1 VVQAVTPTI
10 PPQVLTPPRMLE
22 GFSGRIGKLAPSPE
36 MLDKLSGL
44 IGNLAPTAFNEYAR
58 DFWQRSVLFL
68 DILRQRGNQH
78 EEMLRHGVSSV
89 LMYESEVVMRGDELR
104 HPVNYSLLRVVPPEG
119 AEIDDRNRPVYVI
132 DPRAGQGPGI
142 GGFKQASEI
151 GDAFKAGHPVYFAGF
166 TASPLEGQRV
176 EDVARAHTMFLAKVA
191 ELHPEAL
198 GKPFVVGNCQAGW
211 HAMMA
216 ACMRPDVVGPMVIA
230 GAPLSYWGGVWGKN
244 AMRYLAGWFGGSWLD
259 RMTSDIGNGIFDAA
273 WLVANFDNLNPAN
286 TLWTKQYNVW
296 ADPEQEKNRY
306 LQFEKWWGDF
316 VLLRGEEMQW
326 MVDNLF
332 IRNKFS
338 TSQIITSDGIRL
350 DVREVKTPIVCFCS
364 HGDNITPPQQAL
376 DWILDNYQSVDEIR
390 QCGQRIFY
398 NIDPKVGHLAIF
410 VGTKVA
416 VKNHAQFINNMELIE
431 SMPPGLY
438 EIVITEKPGTEAS
451 SRAQVGDFDL
461 SIEERGLDDIR
472 ALGCNS
478 LEDEREFA
486 AVARVS
492 ELNNASYQT
501 FLQPWIKMMSGP
513 QLASAAL
520 ALNPLRLSYS
530 LLSDR
535 NPVMQAVAPL
545 ADYARAERSPASA
558 DNPFITMQQ
567 QFSKTMVD
575 ALNLFRDVRDELI
588 ERTFHALY
596 GSPLVQAACGISQND
611 GPPRPRPGLLPSVLA
626 AAEDEK
632 RRLKGRIAEGNVL
645 DAAARVLVYIG
656 KAQHRIEKSTFD
668 ALRKLLLAHPEVSP
682 AEFKAAVREQWAI
695 LAVDERAAI
704 EALPQLLPADAPARQ
719 AFADFVQATV
729 AATGKLNVDGQRR
742 LREVLHLLETGTRSA
757 AREIAAE

>member
-1 VVQAVTPTI
+1 VAQAITATVPLEVRR
-10 PPQVLTPPRMLE
+10 PPKTHE
-22 GFSGRIGKLAPSPE
+22 E
-36 MLDKLSGL
+36 LSGQ
-44 IGNLAPTAFNEYAR
+44 ISELAPTAFNEYVR

-68 DILRQRGNQH
+68 DILRQRGNQR
-78 EEMLRHGVSSV
+78 EEMLAHGVTSV
-89 LMYESEVVMRGDELR
+89 LIYDSELVMRGDELP
-104 HPVNYSLLRVVPPEG
+104 HPVNYSLLRVIPPDG
-119 AEIDDRNRPVYVI
+119 AEVDDRKRPVFLI

-142 GGFKQASEI
+142 GGFKPLSEI

-176 EDVARAHTMFLAKVA
+176 EDVARAHSIFIEKIA

-198 GKPFVVGNCQAGW
+198 GKPFVFGNCQAGW
-211 HAMMA
+211 HAMIA

-230 GAPLSYWGGVWGKN
+230 GAPLSYWGGVHGKN
-244 AMRYLAGWFGGSWLD
+244 AMRYLGGWYGGTWLD
-259 RMTSDIGNGIFDAA
+259 RMMSDFGNGTFDAA

-296 ADPEQEKNRY
+296 ANPEQQKNRY

-332 IRNKFS
+332 VGNKFS
-338 TSQIITSDGIRL
+338 TAQIVTSEGIRL
-350 DVREVKTPIVCFCS
+350 DIREVKTPIVCFCS

-390 QCGQRIFY
+390 QLGQRIFY
-398 NIDPKVGHLAIF
+398 TIDPKVGHLAIF

-416 VKNHAQFINNMELIE
+416 AKDHAEFINNMELIDA
-431 SMPPGLY
+431 MPPGLY
-438 EIVITEKPGTEAS
+438 EIVITEKPGSEAS
-451 SRAQVGDFDL
+451 SQGEAGDFDL
-461 SIEERGLDDIR
+461 SIQERGLDDIR

-478 LEDEREFA
+478 LEDEREFK

-492 ELNNASYQT
+492 ELNNSLYQT
-501 FLQPWIKMMSGP
+501 FLQPWIKMLGGP
-513 QLASAAL
+513 QLARAAIE
-520 ALNPLRLSYS
+520 LNPLRLSYS
-530 LLSDR
+530 LLSDK
-535 NPVMQAVAPL
+535 NPMMRAVEPL
-545 ADYARAERSPASA
+545 AEYARAKRNPAPSE
-558 DNPFITMQQ
+558 NPFISMQL

-575 ALNLFRDVRDELI
+575 ALNLFRDLRDELV
-588 ERTFHALY
+588 ERTFHAIY
-596 GSPLVQAACGISQND
+596 GSPLVQTACGISHND

-626 AAEDEK
+626 AAEEEK
-632 RRLKGRIAEGNVL
+632 RRLKGRIAEGNAL

-656 KAQHRIEKSTFD
+656 KAQHQIEQSAFD

-682 AEFKAAVREQWAI
+682 TEFKAAVREQWAI

-704 EALPQLLPADAPARQ
+704 EALPQLLPADATARR
-719 AFADFVQATV
+719 DFSNLVKATV
-729 AATGKLNVDGQRR
+729 AATGKLNANGQRR
-742 LREVLHLLETGTRSA
+742 MSEVLHLLAAGTS
-757 AREIAAE
+757 